1 MANDIR
7 ALRREH
13 ALTLE
18 EAAAGILHPVS
29 LCKIETGQSEPR
41 AETVRK
47 LAHRYHTTTADIQR
61 RWRVAR
67 SQWLAKQTQAVAPAH
82 APPAEPVAS
91 SARMPAR

>member
-13 ALTLE
+13 ALTLD
-18 EAAAGILHPVS
+18 EAAAGILHPVT

-41 AETVRK
+41 AETMRK
-47 LAHRYHTTTADIQR
+47 LAHRFHTSTADICR

-67 SQWLAKQTQAVAPAH
+67 ANWEAKREKAKQGSAVTSESATDK
-82 APPAEPVAS
+82 VGAS
-91 SARMPAR
+91 A

>member
-47 LAHRYHTTTADIQR
+47 LAHRYHTTTVDIQR

-67 SQWLAKQTQAVAPAH
+67 SQWLAKQAQAVAPAPSP
-82 APPAEPVAS
+82 AAEPAAA
-91 SARMPAR
+91 SARVPA